1 MTTQVIVKSPSPNHL
16 DVMVCVA
23 DPTTKEV
30 REMHRLREGEEIS
43 LFIHSAQGL
52 TISEVAKEPA
62 EAAAE

>member
-1 MTTQVIVKSPSPNHL
+1 MTTQVIVKSPSPNHQ

-43 LFIHSAQGL
+43 LYIHSNAGL

-62 EAAAE
+62 EAPAA